1 MIIDVGKDVLLDV
14 NESNK
19 HIGFSPTRRGIELEY
34 DDKKDTIDAV
44 SKLVM
49 YDIPFVFICDRIVL
63 TQIIEI
69 GCRAKKDNDILV
81 MI

>member
-14 NESNK
+14 NEYNK

-34 DDKKDTIDAV
+34 DDRKDTIDAV
-44 SKLVM
+44 SRLAM

-69 GCRAKKDNDILV
+69 GYRAKKGDGILV

>member
-34 DDKKDTIDAV
+34 DDKKDAIDAI
-44 SKLVM
+44 SRLAM
-49 YDIPFVFICDRIVL
+49 YDVPFVFICDRIVL

-69 GCRAKKDNDILV
+69 GHRAKKDDGIIV

>member
-34 DDKKDTIDAV
+34 DDKKDAIDAI
-44 SKLVM
+44 SKLAM
-49 YDIPFVFICDRIVL
+49 YDVPFMFICDRIVL

-69 GCRAKKDNDILV
+69 GYRAKKDNNILV
-81 MI
+81 TI

>member
-1 MIIDVGKDVLLDV
+1 MIIDVGKDILLDV

-19 HIGFSPTRRGIELEY
+19 HIGFSPTRRGIELMY
-34 DDKKDTIDAV
+34 DNKQCMIDAV
-44 SKLVM
+44 SKLAM
-49 YDIPFVFICDRIVL
+49 YDIPFVFICNRIIL

-69 GCRAKKDNDILV
+69 GYRAEKNDGILV

>member
-19 HIGFSPTRRGIELEY
+19 HIGFFPTRRGIELEY
-34 DDKKDTIDAV
+34 DDRQCMIDAV
-44 SKLVM
+44 SKLAM
-49 YDIPFVFICDRIVL
+49 YDISFVFICDRIVL

>member
-19 HIGFSPTRRGIELEY
+19 HIGFSPTRGGIELLY
-34 DDKKDTIDAV
+34 DNKRCMIDAV
-44 SKLVM
+44 FKLAM
-49 YDIPFVFICDRIVL
+49 YDIPFIFICNRIIL
-63 TQIIEI
+63 TQISEI
-69 GCRAKKDNDILV
+69 GYRAEKNDATLV

>member
-19 HIGFSPTRRGIELEY
+19 HIGFSLTKGGIELEY
-34 DDKKDTIDAV
+34 DDRKDTIDTISILA
-44 SKLVM
+44 M
-49 YDIPFVFICDRIVL
+49 HNIPFVFIRDRIIL

-69 GCRAKKDNDILV
+69 GCRAKKDDCILV
-81 MI
+81 II

>member
-19 HIGFSPTRRGIELEY
+19 YIGFSPTRRGIELEY
-34 DDKKDTIDAV
+34 DDRQCMIDAV
-44 SKLVM
+44 FKLAM

>member
-19 HIGFSPTRRGIELEY
+19 HIGFSPTREGIELQY
-34 DDKKDTIDAV
+34 DDKAHMIDAV
-44 SKLVM
+44 SKLAT
-49 YDIPFVFICDRIVL
+49 YNIPFVFICDRIIL
-63 TQIIEI
+63 TQISEI
-69 GCRAKKDNDILV
+69 GYRAKLNDGILV